1 MKKVLL
7 FAGIAFCLHTNAQT
21 TTTFNYT
28 GGVQTF
34 TVPAGVNSINIDAS
48 GASGGQDLTHT
59 ASANGGRVQ
68 ATMAVTAGQVLN
80 IYVGGAGI
88 DGSGITNGGLGQAA
102 AGGYNGGGASGYYST
117 SNYTGGS
124 GGGATDIRVGGTA
137 LGNRMLVAGG
147 GGGGGYET
155 SAEAGG
161 AGGGTTGGNGTNG
174 SIGITVATGGSPS
187 AGGSGGTYGGQPSG
201 GNGSL
206 GVGGDAS
213 TGDGVAGGGGGGY
226 YGGGGG
232 GTTGSGPA
240 NGGGGGSSYT
250 DPSLTSV
257 THTQGYNAGNG
268 VLSISYTVTPCAALN
283 FNGSTNYVTIPDNA
297 SLNFGTGDFTA
308 EVDFQST
315 VSQAGF
321 AGLVVKDGASSG
333 LGWQMVIVNN
343 HIAAEFTDGSTFFG
357 TGDGLEG
364 NTTLTD
370 GNWHHLAMVVSRS
383 ANTIYLYVDGN
394 VDASLTNSAI
404 STMNITNSSVPMLV
418 GVERTYALYAN
429 GNIDEVRVWNIA
441 RTQCQLKK
449 TTTCEISL
457 ADRSNLALYYKFNE
471 GYAGASNSAVTSAT
485 DSTANN
491 NTGTLMNFSLTGST
505 SNWVAPGAVTSG
517 VSCGP
522 IVYPTVN
529 VTSATICAGT
539 TATVT
544 ASGTATS
551 YSWST
556 SETTASISPSPTVT
570 ANYTVTGADAN
581 NCKTS
586 ATSTVT
592 VNQLPDVYGFANQAA
607 CNNTSTNAIS
617 FSSSIS
623 GTTFPWT
630 NNNNSI
636 GLASSGTGDIA
647 AFTATNS
654 GNSPVLATLAVTPA
668 ANNCNGSTQTLTITI
683 NPTPTVTITASS
695 YSICTG
701 NTATLT
707 ASGAS
712 SYTWTSGPVATTYT
726 VAPTN
731 TTQYTVTGSNAY
743 NCTNSDTLSI
753 KTVNCT
759 TGIAQNAGSTAQIV
773 VYPNPNNGSFI
784 VTTTENAETIVVT
797 DVLGNALLTVT
808 PGSTTTSINL
818 GAQPNGIYFVKVIG
832 NGTQMVKRI
841 VLTN

>member
-137 LGNRMLVAGG
+137 LGNRMLVA
-147 GGGGGYET
+147 
-155 SAEAGG
+155 
-161 AGGGTTGGNGTNG
+161 
-174 SIGITVATGGSPS
+174 
-187 AGGSGGTYGGQPSG
+187 
-201 GNGSL
+201 
-206 GVGGDAS
+206 
-213 TGDGVAGGGGGGY
+213 
-226 YGGGGG
+226 
-232 GTTGSGPA
+232 
-240 NGGGGGSSYT
+240 GGGGGSSYT

-654 GNSPVLATLAVTPA
+654 GSSPVLATLAVTPAANNCNGSTQTFTITINPTPDVIVPSNQSVCNNANTASITFSSSVSGTTFPWTNNNSSIGLASSGTGDIAAFTATNSGSSPVLATLAVTPA